1 MLLAKHKL
9 ALAIEGGLV
18 AIKFDVKRA
27 FSSVRHELI
36 ERMLIEQ
43 GVSNIDSRYI
53 MNQIKARWSNNFH

>member
-9 ALAIEGGLV
+9 AMGIEGGLV

-36 ERMLIEQ
+36 RNMLNEKGI
-43 GVSNIDSRYI
+43 SNV
-53 MNQIKARWSNNFH
+53 NQLHY